1 MGKIVIR
8 VPATSANLG
17 PGFDSI
23 GVALHLYLTVIVEE
37 KTEQWRVNHALG
49 PDVPTDDQN
58 LIVQSALKVNPKL
71 QPHQLT
77 VMSDI
82 PVARGLGSSSTAVVA
97 GVKIANELGK
107 MDLSLAD
114 QVTIAAK
121 IEGHPDNAA
130 PALLGDVTI
139 SDFDG
144 ESATSVKLAMPEG
157 LKMLAFIKNQPL
169 LTADS
174 RNVLSDQLPRKQAV
188 IGSSVANVMVAGLA
202 TKNWELV
209 SHMME
214 RDQFHEIARTKLV
227 PELPM
232 IRETAHQLGIYG
244 TYLSG
249 AGPTIGTFAKEP
261 QLIVLRQKLM
271 DKDVRGSL
279 RIFDIDRQ
287 GATVNAE

>member
-37 KTEQWRVNHALG
+37 KTEEWRVNHALG
-49 PDVPTDDQN
+49 PDVPNDKQN
-58 LIVQSALKVNPKL
+58 LIVQAALAVNPKL
-71 QPHQLT
+71 KPHQLT

-82 PVARGLGSSSTAVVA
+82 PVARGLGSSSTAVIA
-97 GVKIANELGK
+97 GVKIANELGE

-121 IEGHPDNAA
+121 IEGHPDNVA
-130 PALLGDVTI
+130 PGLLGDVVV
-139 SDFDG
+139 SDYDG
-144 ESATSVKLAMPEG
+144 ESATTVKLGMPEG
-157 LKMLAFIKNQPL
+157 LKMLAFIKNEPL
-169 LTADS
+169 LTSES
-174 RNVLSDQLPRKQAV
+174 RKVLSDELPRKQAV
-188 IGSSVANVMVAGLA
+188 VGSSVANVMVAALA
-202 TKNWELV
+202 TNNWELA

-232 IRETAHQLGIYG
+232 IRETAHKFGIYG

-249 AGPTIGTFAKEP
+249 AGPTIGTFGTEP
-261 QLIVLRQKLM
+261 QLIVLRQKLSDM
-271 DKDVRGSL
+271 DVKGSL

>member
-17 PGFDSI
+17 PGFDSL

-37 KTEQWRVNHALG
+37 KTERWRVNHALG
-49 PDVPTDDQN
+49 PDVPTDEQN
-58 LIVQSALKVNPKL
+58 LIVQSALKVNPNL

-97 GVKIANELGK
+97 GVKIANELGE
-107 MDLSLAD
+107 MDLTLAD
-114 QVTIAAK
+114 QVAAAAK
-121 IEGHPDNAA
+121 IEGHPDNVA
-130 PALLGDVTI
+130 PALLGDVVVA
-139 SDFDG
+139 DYDG
-144 ESATSVKLAMPEG
+144 ETATTVKLAMPEG

-169 LTADS
+169 LTSES
-174 RNVLSDQLPRKQAV
+174 RNVLSKELPRKQAI
-188 IGSSVANVMVAGLA
+188 IGSSVANVMIAALA
-202 TKNWELV
+202 TNNWQLV
-209 SHMME
+209 THMME
-214 RDQFHEIARTKLV
+214 RDQFHETARTKLV

-232 IRETAHQLGIYG
+232 IRETAHQFGIYG

-249 AGPTIGTFAKEP
+249 AGPTIGTFGTEP

-271 DKDVRGSL
+271 DLDVKGSL

>member
-37 KTEQWRVNHALG
+37 KTEAWRVNHALG

-58 LIVQSALKVNPKL
+58 LIVQSALAVNPKL

-97 GVKIANELGK
+97 GVKIANELGE
-107 MDLSLAD
+107 MDLSLDD
-114 QVTIAAK
+114 QVTLAAK
-121 IEGHPDNAA
+121 IEGHPDNVA
-130 PALLGDVTI
+130 PALLGDVTV
-139 SDFDG
+139 SDYDG
-144 ESATSVKLAMPEG
+144 ETATSIKLAMPEG

-169 LTADS
+169 LTSES
-174 RNVLSDQLPRKQAV
+174 RGVLSDQLPRKQAV
-188 IGSSVANVMVAGLA
+188 IGSSVANVMVAALA
-202 TKNWELV
+202 TDNWQLA
-209 SHMME
+209 SQMME
-214 RDQFHEIARTKLV
+214 RDQFHETARTKLV

-232 IRETAHQLGIYG
+232 IRETAHQLGIQG

-249 AGPTIGTFAKEP
+249 AGPTIGTFGTEP
-261 QLIVLRQKLM
+261 QLIVLRQKLTDM
-271 DKDVRGSL
+271 DVKGSL

>member
-37 KTEQWRVNHALG
+37 KTEAWRVNHALG

-58 LIVQSALKVNPKL
+58 LIVQSALAVNPKL

-97 GVKIANELGK
+97 GVKIANELGE
-107 MDLSLAD
+107 MDLSLDD
-114 QVTIAAK
+114 QVTLAAK
-121 IEGHPDNAA
+121 IEGHPDNVA
-130 PALLGDVTI
+130 PALLGDVTV
-139 SDFDG
+139 SDYDG
-144 ESATSVKLAMPEG
+144 EKATSIKLAMPEG

-169 LTADS
+169 LTSES
-174 RNVLSDQLPRKQAV
+174 RGVLSDQLPRKQAV
-188 IGSSVANVMVAGLA
+188 IGSSVANVMVAALA
-202 TKNWELV
+202 TDNWQLA
-209 SHMME
+209 SQMME
-214 RDQFHEIARTKLV
+214 RDQFHETARTKLV

-232 IRETAHQLGIYG
+232 IRETAHQLGIQG

-249 AGPTIGTFAKEP
+249 AGPTIGTFGTEP
-261 QLIVLRQKLM
+261 QLIVLRQKLTDM
-271 DKDVRGSL
+271 DVKGSL

>member
-37 KTEQWRVNHALG
+37 KTEEWRVNHALG
-49 PDVPTDDQN
+49 PDVPNDKQN
-58 LIVQSALKVNPKL
+58 LIVQAALAVNPKL
-71 QPHQLT
+71 KPHQLT

-82 PVARGLGSSSTAVVA
+82 PVARGLGSSSTAVIA
-97 GVKIANELGK
+97 GVKIANELGE

-121 IEGHPDNAA
+121 IEGHPDNVA
-130 PALLGDVTI
+130 PGLLGDVVV
-139 SDFDG
+139 SDYDG
-144 ESATSVKLAMPEG
+144 ESATTVKLGMPEG
-157 LKMLAFIKNQPL
+157 LKMLAFIKNESL
-169 LTADS
+169 LTSES
-174 RNVLSDQLPRKQAV
+174 RKVLSDELPRKQAV
-188 IGSSVANVMVAGLA
+188 VGSSVANVMVAALA
-202 TKNWELV
+202 TNNWELA

-232 IRETAHQLGIYG
+232 IRETAHKFGIYG

-249 AGPTIGTFAKEP
+249 AGPTIGTFGTEP
-261 QLIVLRQKLM
+261 QLIVLRQKLSDM
-271 DKDVRGSL
+271 DVKGSL